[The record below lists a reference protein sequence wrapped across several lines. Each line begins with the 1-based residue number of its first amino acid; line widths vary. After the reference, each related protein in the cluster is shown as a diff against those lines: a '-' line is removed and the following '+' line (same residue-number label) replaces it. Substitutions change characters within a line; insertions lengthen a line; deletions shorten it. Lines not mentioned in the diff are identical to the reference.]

1 MTARRPR
8 TGRAG
13 TALWRAVALAVGTV
27 ATVGAV
33 PGAAAERIDGVAG
46 SGVPGWSGDGGPAL
60 QATLSSPSAGVLQAD
75 GAVLIAD
82 TGNHRIRRV
91 SADGT
96 IATVAGSGPCCGA
109 AGGQAGD
116 GLAATDPAV
125 RLNGP
130 RAVAI
135 HPDGRIL
142 IADTGN
148 HVIRAIT
155 PDGVIVRVA
164 GDGIGGYGAEGG
176 PAQNVRLDG
185 PSGLAVAAD
194 GAILVADTGNHR
206 VLRIAPG
213 TTTTTRLAGAT
224 RTAGP
229 GYNGDGIAATSA
241 QLNRPVGLAVAPRG
255 GLLIAD
261 TGNHRIR
268 AIDGT
273 GNGVISTVAG
283 NGTTGPLLGDG
294 GPATRASLA
303 APEGLATDVDGTIV
317 VADSGHALVRAVT
330 ADGVIRT
337 IAGSGTVGG
346 LGDGGRALLAEL
358 SALRG
363 VSLGPYGPLLYDT
376 GNHRVRA
383 VGPAPFLPPPV
394 EPPAPAPPVPPVA
407 PQPALRTAAVATPIR
422 GRVRVRVPGTRRFVP
437 AAAALRLPMGTEID
451 ALDGAVA
458 LRFRTT
464 RGGREATATVSD
476 GRFVLRQSA
485 VRDGGQHPGV
495 VVLSGPLQN
504 CPKPVE
510 RTRRKA
516 GPRGRQTKTTSA
528 GRTGSRAAKRKRGRR
543 VAVDAR
549 GKIKTRG
556 KYGAATVRGT
566 RWAMIDRCATAP
578 RPGTLTIV
586 REGRVAVDSFVLRK
600 RKLVRAG
607 ESYLAPARRR

>member
-1 MTARRPR
+1 M
-8 TGRAG
+8 
-13 TALWRAVALAVGTV
+13 LAVGAV
-27 ATVGAV
+27 AAGGCAPNAV
-33 PGAAAERIDGVAG
+33 AAERIDGLAG
-46 SGVPGWSGDGGPAL
+46 TGALGFGGDGGPAVL
-60 QATLSSPSAGVLQAD
+60 ATLASPSGGALQAD
-75 GAVLIAD
+75 GGVLIAD

-91 SADGT
+91 TAAGT

-109 AGGQAGD
+109 AGAQAGD
-116 GLAATDPAV
+116 GLAATAPEV

-148 HVIRAIT
+148 HVVRAIT
-155 PDGVIVRVA
+155 TDGVIVRVA
-164 GDGIGGYGAEGG
+164 GTGTAGYSTEGG
-176 PAQNVRLDG
+176 PALSSTLNRPTGV
-185 PSGLAVAAD
+185 AVAAD
-194 GAILVADTGNHR
+194 GAVLVADTGNHR

-213 TTTTTRLAGAT
+213 TTTITRVAGAT
-224 RTAGP
+224 PTAGP
-229 GYNGDGIAATSA
+229 GYNGDGIAATTA
-241 QLNRPVGLAVAPRG
+241 QLNAPTALAVRPGG

-268 AIDGT
+268 AVDGQ
-273 GNGVISTVAG
+273 GLISTVAG

-294 GPATRASLA
+294 GPAPLASLA
-303 APEGLATDVDGTIV
+303 SPEGVTTAVDGTV
-317 VADSGHALVRAVT
+317 VIADTGHARVRAV
-330 ADGVIRT
+330 APDGAIRT
-337 IAGSGTVGG
+337 IAGNGTVGG
-346 LGDGGRALLAEL
+346 LGDGGDPVLAEL

-363 VSLGPYGPLLYDT
+363 VSPGPRGPVLYDT

-383 VGPAPFLPPPV
+383 LSPAPILPPP
-394 EPPAPAPPVPPVA
+394 PPDPPPSPRPPVA
-407 PQPALRTAAVATPIR
+407 PAPQPSFRSAAVATPVR
-422 GRVRVRVPGTRRFVP
+422 GTIRVRVPGTRRFVP
-437 AAAALRLPMGTEID
+437 VTAALRLPMGSEID

-485 VRDGGQHPGV
+485 VRDGGHYPGV
-495 VVLSGPLQN
+495 LVLSGPLLD
-504 CPKPVE
+504 CPKPAK
-510 RTRRKA
+510 RARRKA
-516 GPRGRQTKTTSA
+516 DPRGQRS
-528 GRTGSRAAKRKRGRR
+528 GPRAAKRKSTRKRGRR
-543 VAVDAR
+543 VTVDAR

-566 RWAMIDRCATAP
+566 RWTMIDRCATVP

-600 RKLVRAG
+600 RTLVRAG
-607 ESYLAPARRR
+607 TSYLAPARRR